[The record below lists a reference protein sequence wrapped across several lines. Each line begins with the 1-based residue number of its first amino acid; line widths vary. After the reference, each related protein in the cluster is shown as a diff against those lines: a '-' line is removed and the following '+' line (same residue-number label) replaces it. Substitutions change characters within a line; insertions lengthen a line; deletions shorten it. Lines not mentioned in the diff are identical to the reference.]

1 MYRIASAVPFDMV
14 IDTDMGLWKLI
25 QKEYQ
30 NPRFFIPSVL
40 NERNMDIMKVV
51 LTDRPFSNPLK
62 LFMKPE
68 YIGEADALY
77 DQFMKERYKEIVELS
92 CCTGIFDIIRRS
104 KSVDDT
110 VKFDIYYKSDLERKT
125 LLKRFGKYE
134 ITPSLK
140 RYKEYTDIPVK
151 DDTYGSIYV
160 KDYQDILLFNEMEG
174 KNIIVGKYR
183 FNMEEGLPNIPLKD
197 ITKEVILFNVVKI
210 IDMYPIDPSVISV
223 G

>member
-30 NPRFFIPSVL
+30 NPKFFIPSVL

-77 DQFMKERYKEIVELS
+77 DQFMKERYKEIIE
-92 CCTGIFDIIRRS
+92 F
-104 KSVDDT
+104 
-110 VKFDIYYKSDLERKT
+110 LERKT